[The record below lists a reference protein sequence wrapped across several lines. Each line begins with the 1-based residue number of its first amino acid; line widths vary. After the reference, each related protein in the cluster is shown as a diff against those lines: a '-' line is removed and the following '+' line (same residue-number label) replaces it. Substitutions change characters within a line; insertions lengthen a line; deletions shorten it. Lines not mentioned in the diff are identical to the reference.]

1 MIFSFSPCL
10 IARSVCARTW
20 GGIDRSISL
29 THSNRCF
36 CLLDSWLM
44 GILLCMVRKNA
55 APVMSYGVLMRALRS
70 SAYVMEPEIIETSM
84 GHNIFSLLSLI
95 KFCNFVTHEF
105 CVGQ

>member
-20 GGIDRSISL
+20 GGIDRSIRL
-29 THSNRCF
+29 TRSNRCF

-70 SAYVMEPEIIETSM
+70 LEIYNTPDAVSTET
-84 GHNIFSLLSLI
+84 N
-95 KFCNFVTHEF
+95 FCNKLQVITS
-105 CVGQ
+105 